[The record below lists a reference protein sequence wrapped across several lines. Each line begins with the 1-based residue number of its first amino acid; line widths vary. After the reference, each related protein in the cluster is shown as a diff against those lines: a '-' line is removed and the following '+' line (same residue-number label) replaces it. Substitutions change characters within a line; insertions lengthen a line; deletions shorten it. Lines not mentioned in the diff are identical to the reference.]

1 MQLSLRQLA
10 EDRRGVAAVEFALLL
25 PVLALLYFGVVELTQ
40 GAMTEQRTQHVAAT
54 VGDLVAQ
61 NSTVTSAQVSD
72 IFSVGNTVMYPYPTT
87 SLKLRVSSVSAD
99 AKGGVT
105 VSWSQADGMTPLS
118 KGATV
123 SSLPAN
129 VIAPGES
136 LILAESQY
144 TYTSVFGQVM
154 PAPVIFKQ
162 TAYLHPRLSTSV
174 GCADC

>member
-72 IFSVGNTVMYPYPTT
+72 IWPLSEVN
-87 SLKLRVSSVSAD
+87 RAVSSIAF
-99 AKGGVT
+99 
-105 VSWSQADGMTPLS
+105 PFH
-118 KGATV
+118 
-123 SSLPAN
+123 PASR
-129 VIAPGES
+129 GS
-136 LILAESQY
+136 
-144 TYTSVFGQVM
+144 
-154 PAPVIFKQ
+154 
-162 TAYLHPRLSTSV
+162 
-174 GCADC
+174 